1 MARDGLPPHGGR
13 MKYTYTGIE
22 VRDLDRAI
30 RFYTEGLGMV
40 LLDRHEVHATEGEVA
55 ALKSKG
61 SEQILELNWYPRR
74 RYRSGSELDHLA
86 FDVEGSD
93 VDKEIDRLIALGGT
107 RARKTEV
114 RPKYIVGFVMDPD
127 MIWLELYQERK

>member
-1 MARDGLPPHGGR
+1 

-30 RFYTEGLGMV
+30 RFYTEGLGMD
-40 LLDRHEVHATEGEVA
+40 LLDRHEIPATKGEVA
-55 ALKSKG
+55 ALRSKG

-86 FDVEGSD
+86 FDVGDAD
-93 VDKEIDRLIALGGT
+93 VDAEIERLVKCGAKRT
-107 RARKTEV
+107 RATEV
-114 RPKYIVGFVMDPD
+114 REKYIVGFAKDPD
-127 MIWLELYQERK
+127 GVWLELYKART

>member
-1 MARDGLPPHGGR
+1 

-30 RFYTEGLGMV
+30 RFYTEGLGMD
-40 LLDRHEVHATEGEVA
+40 LLDRHEIPATKGEVA
-55 ALKSKG
+55 ALRSKG

-86 FDVEGSD
+86 FDVGDAD
-93 VDKEIDRLIALGGT
+93 VDAEIERLAKLGAKRT
-107 RARKTEV
+107 RATEV
-114 RPKYIVGFVMDPD
+114 REKYIVGFAKDPD
-127 MIWLELYQERK
+127 GVWLELYKART

>member
-1 MARDGLPPHGGR
+1 MGSGSPGAG
-13 MKYTYTGIE
+13 MKFTYTGIE

-30 RFYTEGLGMV
+30 KFYTEGLGMT
-40 LLDRHEVHATEGEVA
+40 LEGRGKIPATKGEVA
-55 ALKSKG
+55 GLRSKG

-93 VDKEIDRLIALGGT
+93 VDTEIDRLVALGGT
-107 RARKTEV
+107 RARETEV
-114 RPKYIVGFVMDPD
+114 RPKYVVGFVMDPD
-127 MIWLELYQERK
+127 MIWLELYKERK